1 MHGMSRYYEEIW
13 INRMNSL
20 KNALLLEKNE
30 DKIEMYW
37 TYTSILS
44 DLHNVFENISNPSKR
59 QAILRTMTLIVVRIV
74 VLKSSE
80 RMQIREYHR
89 VMRDVIT
96 PIPSCFRAGENLSTT
111 RDIFIERYSRRHVS
125 HDSNVISNLHTSHID
140 EECKDAEDLSF
151 TFIQDFSQYNLEA
164 RAIRIQRCFRG
175 YLSRMHIANEE
186 KDVRRLIGMETFGCD
201 SADPIKKKLIE
212 FVGKLQNEQMNQENM
227 YNNGIRY
234 TKDELRKQE
243 GLKIRQKIRDERI
256 DWATDV
262 IALTN
267 KIPDIAEFYTR
278 SQEGTRSR
286 SEQILAAISEDVQ
299 QFQNVLLPNML
310 SPEVYSD
317 AVLRQELVEELRI
330 SEDEVIQRNFE
341 RIRNMTTS
349 SAMKKS
355 KAGAESKLKGKSGKS
370 KSKKAKV
377 LPGDKIEELK
387 DLKSHQ
393 MLKMLVEGDM
403 VYAPKNNKLDGLIS
417 HHHDIDGISTSSFSG
432 NLSEAK
438 RLLTEYCILPNLSKE
453 IKEMLEEDSMI
464 RSILIHGGKG
474 SGKLSAVRAIAC
486 EIGAM
491 IIELNLNN
499 INQSYINESDGITKL
514 VHMIFS
520 VAKDPS
526 YQPVIVSITHC
537 EEIFQ
542 PLKKSSSGTIFS
554 QLQKDLLLYKNQEVT
569 KDRILIIGCSSAPW
583 KIDPKLLQWK
593 GDSGKPEK
601 QGFFERI
608 IHLPMPGY
616 LERGLMW
623 NDFVIS
629 ALKRHGFPPMTIQ
642 IDSNMLSRKSQG
654 YSGGQILKSVH
665 NILCSPHAIR
675 NVAKYPPIEIEAA
688 FISALEE
695 DYEIECEKESFE
707 KFNKFLASILN
718 SNNSELPER
727 KLKK

>member
-1 MHGMSRYYEEIW
+1 
-13 INRMNSL
+13 MNSL
-20 KNALLLEKNE
+20 QNVLMLEKNE
-30 DKIEMYW
+30 GKKELIEIYLK
-37 TYTSILS
+37 YTSILS
-44 DLHNVFENISNPSKR
+44 DLHNVFENISDPPKR
-59 QAILRTMTLIVVRIV
+59 QAILRTMKLIVVRIV
-74 VLKSSE
+74 VLKSTE
-80 RMQIREYHR
+80 RMQVRDYHR
-89 VMRDVIT
+89 EMRVVIT
-96 PIPSCFRAGENLSTT
+96 PIPSCFRAGEHLSTT
-111 RDIFIERYSRRHVS
+111 RDLFIEECSRRHVS
-125 HDSNVISNLHTSHID
+125 HDSNVIRNLDTSHID

-151 TFIQDFSQYNLEA
+151 TFIQDFSKYNLEA
-164 RAIRIQRCFRG
+164 RAVRIQRCFRG

-186 KDVRRLIGMETFGCD
+186 KELRRLVGMEIFECD
-201 SADPIKKKLIE
+201 SADSIKQKLIE
-212 FVGKLQNEQMNQENM
+212 FVSKLQKEQKNHEIV
-227 YNNGIRY
+227 YNNAIRS

-243 GLKIRQKIRDERI
+243 GLKIRQKLRDERI
-256 DWATDV
+256 EWATNV

-267 KIPDIAEFYTR
+267 KIPDVAEFYTR
-278 SQEGTRSR
+278 SREGTQSK
-286 SEQILAAISEDVQ
+286 SEQILNAISEDVQ
-299 QFQNVLLPNML
+299 QFQNLLLPNL
-310 SPEVYSD
+310 HSPEIYSD

-330 SEDEVIQRNFE
+330 SEDEVIQRNIE
-341 RIRNMTTS
+341 RIRNMNTS

-355 KAGAESKLKGKSGKS
+355 KTGAESKLKGKCGKS
-370 KSKKAKV
+370 KSKKAKG

-387 DLKSHQ
+387 DLKSDQ
-393 MLKMLVEGDM
+393 MLKLLVEGNM
-403 VYAPKNNKLDGLIS
+403 IYAPKSNKLDGLLS
-417 HHHDIDGISTSSFSG
+417 HHHDIDGMSTSSLSG

-438 RLLTEYCILPNLSKE
+438 RLLTEYCILPNMSKE

-491 IIELNLNN
+491 IIELNPNN
-499 INQSYINESDGITKL
+499 INQSYINESDGVTKL

-526 YQPVIVSITHC
+526 YQPVIVSITNC

-542 PLKKSSSGTIFS
+542 PFKKASSGTIFS

-601 QGFFERI
+601 QGFFERV

-616 LERGLMW
+616 IERGLMW

-629 ALKRHGFPPMTIQ
+629 ALKRHGFQPAFIQ

-654 YSGGQILKSVH
+654 YSGGQILKSVR
-665 NILCSPHAIR
+665 NVLCSPDAIR

-688 FISALEE
+688 LISALEE
-695 DYEIECEKESFE
+695 DYDVECENESFE
-707 KFNKFLASILN
+707 KFNKSLASILN
-718 SNNSELPER
+718 SNNSEFAER
-727 KLKK
+727 KLK